1 MSNVR
6 SKYFAFEMYEE
17 NLADNWLD
25 VLKSKH
31 IPLVISPLHNKDFT
45 EDGQPKKSHYHV
57 VVCYNSLKS
66 LKQVHN
72 DFDDVASN
80 KYIMSV
86 SVIKGYFRYLC
97 HLDNPEKA
105 QYSESDVQIFYGAPY
120 DTYVKLNTFQSRNVR
135 REVLEFISLKH
146 PREFCEVYEH
156 FRDDDEALD
165 FIIKR
170 SHFVSSLV
178 TSFYAKYEV
187 PNLIFTNL
195 VGVSEDELPF

>member
-17 NLADNWLD
+17 NLVDNWLD

-45 EDGQPKKSHYHV
+45 EDGEPKKAHYHV

-66 LKQVHN
+66 LKQVHS

-105 QYSESDVQIFYGAPY
+105 QYSESDVQILYGAPY